1 MGCSGWNWWCLA
13 IEFEINDKESPE
25 TASLSRTM
33 TEVYDPE
40 KLGARFCR
48 HLREGEGPKGAFTS
62 PHSKL
67 L

>member
-40 KLGARFCR
+40 RGIY
-48 HLREGEGPKGAFTS
+48 
-62 PHSKL
+62 
-67 L
+67 